1 MRERSSHVKKY
12 GQRML
17 LPNAQG
23 GLLFCNAEKVPEES
37 NDKNFSL
44 PRMSAKKSGIYRQ
57 KMLKC

>member
-1 MRERSSHVKKY
+1 
-12 GQRML
+12 ML